1 MNIVVRLAWR
11 NLWRHQRRTWLTV
24 GAMVFSNTLLVFMI
38 SMQFGMYDLMI
49 DNTLKVFTGHMQVQ
63 APGYKDDQ
71 KMRQTVR
78 DIVPLAA
85 RLRAEFPD
93 EKVAAR
99 GWAFALASSEE
110 RSYGVGIFGVEP
122 TFEPQVSSIPGLIDE
137 GRYLADAESET
148 PEIVIGAVLARNLRV
163 GVGDELTLLGSGR
176 DGSFAAA
183 VATIVGIFDSGVPDV
198 DRNIAEMTLNAFQ
211 DIFFMQGRGHQVVI
225 TAPSL
230 RAAQEVLPEI
240 AASLPAGENLVVHD
254 WDALQPGLKQAIK
267 ADMSSAFFM
276 YGILVILVAF
286 SVLNTQLMSVL
297 ERTHEFGIVMSLGLK
312 PGQLGRLVMLET
324 AFLGLIGFA
333 LGAIGGAILT
343 AYFSVNGLSI
353 PGMEEMAAN
362 FNLPPRVYFEATPWT
377 MAIGPLV
384 VFAFTLLAAV
394 YPALRLY
401 RLHPVEAMRVN

>member
-38 SMQFGMYDLMI
+38 SMQFGMYELMI

-71 KMRQTVR
+71 KMRQTVPRILSLAEGLR
-78 DIVPLAA
+78 DQ
-85 RLRAEFPD
+85 FPT
-93 EKVAAR
+93 EKIAAR

-122 TFEPQVSSIPGLIDE
+122 EHEPRVSSIPGLISE
-137 GRYLADAESET
+137 GRYVQQAQT
-148 PEIVIGAVLARNLRV
+148 PEIAIGAVLARNLRV
-163 GVGDELTLLGSGR
+163 EVGDELTLLGSGR

-183 VATIVGIFDSGVPDV
+183 VATVVGIFESGVPDV
-198 DRNIAEMTLNAFQ
+198 DRSIAEMPIAAFQ
-211 DIFFMQGRGHQVVI
+211 DVFFMEGAGHQVVVS
-225 TAPSL
+225 APTL
-230 RAAQEVLPEI
+230 EDAERVLPEI
-240 AASLPAGENLVVHD
+240 SAALPPDADLVVHD

-312 PGQLGRLVMLET
+312 PGRLGRLVMLET
-324 AFLGLIGFA
+324 AMLGLIGFV
-333 LGAIGGAILT
+333 LGAIGGVIVT
-343 AYFSVNGLSI
+343 SYFSANGLSI

-362 FNLPPRVYFEATPWT
+362 FNLPPRIYFQATPWT
-377 MAIGPLV
+377 MALGPFV
-384 VFAFTLLAAV
+384 VFVFTLLAAV
-394 YPALRLY
+394 YPALRLHK
-401 RLHPVEAMRVN
+401 LHPVAAMRAN